1 MIKLTSKYAAAL
13 MLLGA
18 VTGVGIA
25 TGTTTAHAKTKTPTT
40 AQIAAARAKM
50 AANEKKVDKAIDKI
64 DISNLSNLNSIYTY
78 GPSATQTVQ
87 PYNMYQ
93 TYKLKSPLTL
103 TNEFR
108 HKTVTLPKGSVVTG
122 LNDGN
127 GNLQNIDNT
136 TLSIKNQ
143 EKVFKKLGNW
153 HYSFAMSKN
162 NSGATQKYMRTTAFS
177 KKSVASFPRL
187 SVKTTKAQYDNA
199 ASSLPFISVTADSQ
213 LAYHSKGGIYKATR
227 YAKIKKFKRTHATV
241 TYYLNKRLSGVT
253 TKKAKVGK
261 STQYKLSFKLGHVF
275 QSHDSYNGDA
285 GAYNITVNNGKQ
297 PFFLPLNDVA
307 ESYISAINGNEYVS
321 TNDKKVST
329 VFVEGLY

>member
-1 MIKLTSKYAAAL
+1 MIKLTRKYAAAL

-18 VTGVGIA
+18 VAGVGIA
-25 TGTTTAHAKTKTPTT
+25 TGTTTANAKTKTPA
-40 AQIAAARAKM
+40 AQIAARAKI

-64 DISNLSNLNSIYTY
+64 DISNLSDLNSIYTY

-127 GNLQNIDNT
+127 GNLQTIDNT

-143 EKVFKKLGNW
+143 KKVFKKLGNW
-153 HYSFAMSKN
+153 HRSFAISKN
-162 NSGATQKYMRTTAFS
+162 NSGAAQKYTRTTAFS
-177 KKSVASFPRL
+177 KNSVASFPQL
-187 SVKTTKAQYDNA
+187 SVKTAKAQYDAA

-213 LAYHSKGGIYKATR
+213 LAYHSKGEIYQTTG
-227 YAKIKKFKRTHATV
+227 YAKIKKFKRTHSTI
-241 TYYLNKRLSGVT
+241 TYYLNKPLSGVT

-261 STQYKLSFKLGHVF
+261 SYQYKLCFKLGHVF
-275 QSHDSYNGDA
+275 QSRDSYNGDA

-297 PFFLPLNDVA
+297 AFFLPLDNVA

-321 TNDKKVST
+321 ANDKKVST